1 MTAPPGLISGTV
13 FGAIGALAAFPL
25 RLAAREVE
33 RQQGQLRRGVNRRT
47 SHVVFGR
54 TLLAKAGDADIER
67 RVADER
73 AT

>member
-1 MTAPPGLISGTV
+1 MTALAGNVIGT
-13 FGAIGALAAFPL
+13 IGALAAFPL

-54 TLLAKAGDADIER
+54 TFLAKAG
-67 RVADER
+67 
-73 AT
+73 